1 MNHILR
7 RCGLR
12 AVALALVAS
21 TVGCGGGGSG
31 PPVLNW
37 YAPPDNGAYQKLA
50 DRCSRASGG
59 AYRVKVSVLPTDASG
74 QREQLVRRLAAK
86 DSSIDVMALDPVYV
100 PEFAEAGFLRPFEPA
115 EAAALTEGMLRS
127 AVESSGWR
135 NRLVAAPFRANTQ
148 LLWYRKSVAAAA
160 GLDPSRPVGWDEV
173 IAAAEKTRKT
183 VAVPAKRY
191 EGITVWVNGLVAG
204 AGGAIVRDVE
214 KGVDLEPTLQ
224 EGGSGKRAAE
234 IMRRLGRSSAAP
246 TNLATSIEDD
256 TRTTFQ
262 SDTGGFM
269 INWTYAHGAAAEAVA
284 AGQLGREVLD
294 DYGWARY
301 PRTDPGK
308 ASRPPFGGIA
318 LGVSKYGGHSAAA
331 VSAVRCAGTLENQ
344 ITYMLESKET
354 TAKAAAY
361 DDPRVRAALPMA
373 DLIKESLDQAGP
385 RPRTPY
391 YNDVSASVQRIYHP
405 PADVNPDTAPRD
417 TDDLIT
423 GVLHDKV
430 LL

>member
-1 MNHILR
+1 MLR
-7 RCGLR
+7 RRGLW

-21 TVGCGGGGSG
+21 VVGCGGGSSG

-37 YAPPDNGAYQKLA
+37 YVPPDNGAYQKLA
-50 DRCSRASGG
+50 DRCSQASGG

-86 DSSIDVMALDPVYV
+86 DSSIDVMALDPVFV
-100 PEFAEAGFLRPFEPA
+100 PEFAEAGFLRPFDPA
-115 EAAALTEGMLRS
+115 EAAALTEGMLSS

-160 GLDPSRPVGWDEV
+160 GLDLSRPVSWDEV
-173 IAAAEKTRKT
+173 ITAAEKTRKT
-183 VAVPAKRY
+183 VSVPAKRY
-191 EGITVWVNGLVAG
+191 EGITVWVNGLVTG

-214 KGVDLEPTLQ
+214 KGVDLKPTLQ

-234 IMRRLGRSSAAP
+234 VMRRLGRSSAAP
-246 TNLATSIEDD
+246 ANLATSIEDD

-262 SDTGGFM
+262 SGSGGFM
-269 INWTYAHGAAAEAVA
+269 VNWTYARGAAAEAVDD
-284 AGQLGREVLD
+284 GQLAREVLD

-301 PRTDPGK
+301 PQTDAGK
-308 ASRPPFGGIA
+308 ASKPPFGGIA
-318 LGVSKYGGHSAAA
+318 LGVSKYGKHSAAA

-361 DDPRVRAALPMA
+361 DDPRVRQALPMA
-373 DLIKESLDQAGP
+373 DLIRESLDQAGP

-391 YNDVSASVQRIYHP
+391 YNDVSASVQRMYHP
-405 PADVNPDTAPRD
+405 PADVDPNTAPRR

>member
-1 MNHILR
+1 MPR
-7 RCGLR
+7 RHGLL

-21 TVGCGGGGSG
+21 VVVGCGGGGSG
-31 PPVLNW
+31 PPELNW
-37 YAPPDNGAYQKLA
+37 YVPPDNGAYQKLA

-86 DSSIDVMALDPVYV
+86 DSSIDVMALDPVFV
-100 PEFAEAGFLRPFEPA
+100 PEFAEARFLRPFTAA
-115 EAAALTEGMLRS
+115 EAPTLTDGMLSS

-135 NRLVAAPFRANTQ
+135 GRLVAAPFRANTQ
-148 LLWYRKSVAAAA
+148 LLWYRKSVAAEA
-160 GLDPSRPVGWDEV
+160 GLDLTRPIGWDDL
-173 IAAAEKTRKT
+173 ITAAEKTHKT

-191 EGITVWVNGLVAG
+191 EGLTVWVNGLVTG

-214 KGVDLEPTLQ
+214 KGVDLKPALR
-224 EGGSGKRAAE
+224 EGGVGKRAAE
-234 IMRRLGRSSAAP
+234 VMRRLGRSSAAP
-246 TNLATSIEDD
+246 ANLATSIEDD
-256 TRTTFQ
+256 TRTVFQ
-262 SDTGGFM
+262 SDSGGFM
-269 INWTYAHGAAAEAVA
+269 INWTYARGAAAEAVA
-284 AGQLGREVLD
+284 GGQLSREVLD

-301 PRTDPGK
+301 PQTDPDK
-308 ASRPPFGGIA
+308 PSKPPFGGIS
-318 LGVSKYGGHSAAA
+318 LGVSRYGKHAAEA

-354 TAKAAAY
+354 TARAAAY
-361 DDPRVRAALPMA
+361 DDPGVRAALPMA

-391 YNDVSASVQRIYHP
+391 YNDVSASVQREYHP
-405 PADVNPDTAPRD
+405 PADVDPNSAPRA